1 MKNWGARFPKYFAF
15 DVRAQ
20 QAHETFQKKHE
31 NACVRL
37 TVLSQVVTTTF
48 VATNNKKQS

>member
-20 QAHETFQKKHE
+20 QAHETFQKHE
-31 NACVRL
+31 NARVRL
-37 TVLSQVVTTTF
+37 TVLSQVV
-48 VATNNKKQS
+48 NQ